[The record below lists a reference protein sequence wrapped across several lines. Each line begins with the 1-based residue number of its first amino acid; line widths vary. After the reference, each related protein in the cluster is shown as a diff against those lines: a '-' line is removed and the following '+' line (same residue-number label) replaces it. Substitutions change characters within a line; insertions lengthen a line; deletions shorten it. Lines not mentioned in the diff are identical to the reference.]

1 MTKHTN
7 IFIILITC
15 VAALVSF
22 CSCGE
27 KENGT
32 VGGNSEAADYP
43 AVLNNTRWRW
53 TGGSDVIGV
62 NCVEIT
68 FFNADKLASLIMTTS
83 NYTVDRYDVTY
94 NYSDGSGTMTLV
106 HRETGANSSASFT
119 VRGDKLTLLMGG
131 ATYILPLFNPSGI
144 STL

>member
-1 MTKHTN
+1 MIKHTQTFLLLI
-7 IFIILITC
+7 IF

-22 CSCGE
+22 CSCSE

-43 AVLNNTRWRW
+43 AVLNDTRWRW
-53 TGGSDVIGV
+53 TGGPDVIGV
-62 NCVEIT
+62 NCVEIS
-68 FFNADKLASLIMTTS
+68 FFNVDKLASLIMTTS

-106 HRETGANSSASFT
+106 HRETGANSSASFI
-119 VRGDKLTLLMGG
+119 VRGDKLTLRMDG
-131 ATYILPLFNPSGI
+131 AIYILPLFNPSGI

>member
-1 MTKHTN
+1 M
-7 IFIILITC
+7 
-15 VAALVSF
+15 V
-22 CSCGE
+22 
-27 KENGT
+27 
-32 VGGNSEAADYP
+32 
-43 AVLNNTRWRW
+43 
-53 TGGSDVIGV
+53 GV

-68 FFNADKLASLIMTTS
+68 FFNVDKLASLIMTTS
-83 NYTVDRYDVTY
+83 NYTVDRYDATY

>member
-1 MTKHTN
+1 MIKHTQTFLLLI
-7 IFIILITC
+7 IF

-22 CSCGE
+22 CSCSE

-43 AVLNNTRWRW
+43 AVLNNTCWRW
-53 TGGSDVIGV
+53 TGGPDVIGV
-62 NCVEIT
+62 NCVEIS
-68 FFNADKLASLIMTTS
+68 FFNVDKLASLIMTTS

-106 HRETGANSSASFT
+106 HRETGANSSASFI
-119 VRGDKLTLLMGG
+119 VRGDKLTLRMDG
-131 ATYILPLFNPSGI
+131 AIYILPLFNPSGI

>member
-1 MTKHTN
+1 MIKHTQTFLLLI
-7 IFIILITC
+7 IF

-22 CSCGE
+22 CSCSE

-43 AVLNNTRWRW
+43 AVLNDTRWRW
-53 TGGSDVIGV
+53 TGGPDVIGV
-62 NCVEIT
+62 NCVEIS
-68 FFNADKLASLIMTTS
+68 FFNVDKLASLIMTTS

-106 HRETGANSSASFT
+106 HRETGANSSASFI
-119 VRGDKLTLLMGG
+119 VRGDKLTLRMDG
-131 ATYILPLFNPSGI
+131 ALYILPLFNPSG
-144 STL
+144 S

>member
-1 MTKHTN
+1 MIKHTQTFLLLI
-7 IFIILITC
+7 IF
-15 VAALVSF
+15 VAALISF

-43 AVLNNTRWRW
+43 AVLNDTRWRW
-53 TGGSDVIGV
+53 TGGPDVIGV
-62 NCVEIT
+62 NCVEIS
-68 FFNADKLASLIMTTS
+68 FFNVDKLASLIMTTS

-106 HRETGANSSASFT
+106 HRETGANSSASFI
-119 VRGDKLTLLMGG
+119 VRGDKLTLRMDG
-131 ATYILPLFNPSGI
+131 AIYILPLFNPSGI

>member
-1 MTKHTN
+1 MIKHTQTFLLLI
-7 IFIILITC
+7 IF

-22 CSCGE
+22 CSCSE

-43 AVLNNTRWRW
+43 AVLNDTRWRW
-53 TGGSDVIGV
+53 TGGPDVIGV
-62 NCVEIT
+62 NCVEIS
-68 FFNADKLASLIMTTS
+68 FFNVDKLASLIMTTS

-106 HRETGANSSASFT
+106 HRETGANSSASFI
-119 VRGDKLTLLMGG
+119 VRGDKLTLRMDG
-131 ATYILPLFNPSGI
+131 AIYILPLFNPSG
-144 STL
+144 S